1 MRSRSLGALYAM
13 AAAFLALLSFAF
25 AALAQTPDPKAGAPS
40 VAEVPATVRA
50 FPYPET
56 LEYGVE
62 WRLIDAGTARLS
74 LADRGTWNGKKH
86 WQAHVHLQSA
96 GLVSK
101 LYRLEDNYDSEL
113 EDQFCATSVTFDA
126 QEGKRHHLTK
136 VTFNRNRRKAD
147 YVLRDLIK
155 NTTLHADEID
165 IPVCVSDIVGALYRL
180 RTMNLQPGQSGQL
193 PVSDG
198 KKSVSAKV
206 EAQDREEVKT
216 KLGTFKTIRYEAY
229 VFSGILYARRA
240 RVLIWLTDDAR
251 RMPVQIS
258 VRVGI
263 AIGTITLQLEK
274 EDHA

>member
-1 MRSRSLGALYAM
+1 MRSRSLGALCAM
-13 AAAFLALLSFAF
+13 AAVFLAFLCF
-25 AALAQTPDPKAGAPS
+25 AAIAQTADPKAGAPP
-40 VAEVPATVRA
+40 VAEAAAPIRA
-50 FPYPET
+50 FPYSET
-56 LEYGVE
+56 LEYGIE

-74 LADRGTWNGKKH
+74 LSDRGTWSGKRH
-86 WQAHVHLQSA
+86 WRAQVHLQSA

-101 LYRLEDNYDSEL
+101 LYRLEDSYDSEL
-113 EDQFCATSVTFDA
+113 EDQFCAISVTFDA

-136 VTFNRNRRKAD
+136 VTFDRNRRKAD

-165 IPVCVSDIVGALYRL
+165 IPACVGDIVGALYRL
-180 RTMNLQPGQSGQL
+180 RTMSLQPGQSAQL
-193 PVSDG
+193 SVSDG

-206 EAQDREEVKT
+206 EAQDREEIKT

-240 RVLIWLTDDAR
+240 RVLIWLTDDTR

>member
-1 MRSRSLGALYAM
+1 MRSRSLGALGAM
-13 AAAFLALLSFAF
+13 SAMFLALFSAVVI
-25 AALAQTPDPKAGAPS
+25 AQTGGSAPQT
-40 VAEVPATVRA
+40 AVRP

-74 LADRGTWNGKKH
+74 LSDRGARDEKKH
-86 WQAHVHLQSA
+86 WQAHIFLQSA

-101 LYRLEDNYDSEL
+101 LFRLEDNYDSQL
-113 EDQFCATSVTFDA
+113 EDQFCATSVTFDS
-126 QEGKRHHLTK
+126 QEGKRHRLTK
-136 VTFNRNRRKAD
+136 VTFDRNRRKAD
-147 YVLRDLIK
+147 YVLRDLVK
-155 NTTLHADEID
+155 NTILHVDQID
-165 IPVCVSDIVGALYRL
+165 TPPCVSDIVGALYRL
-180 RTMNLQPGQSGQL
+180 RTMSLQPGQSAQL
-193 PVSDG
+193 AVSDG
-198 KKSVSAKV
+198 KKSVNAKV

-216 KLGTFKTIRYEAY
+216 KLGAFKTIRYEAY
-229 VFSGILYARRA
+229 VFGGILYSRRA

-251 RMPVQIS
+251 RLPVQIS